1 MATNLVNV
9 KSSTGVI
16 TPLSDEMIINKTDE
30 FIKDLKLPSSYNYSK
45 AIKSFCLALP
55 DVKGIERAT
64 ARSVF
69 LAAQEYVNKGY
80 DISKNQCAL
89 IMYGDKLTVQKQYQG
104 NVALAKASNP
114 HIVDIT
120 SSAIYENDIIVIEKK
135 DGRTIIVTHET
146 KLENMNNKVIGAY
159 ATAIYDDGTTNSEI
173 MTMSMIEMSWSMSKA
188 GTMVHKKFPAQMARK
203 TVLNKLCLDIINS
216 SLSDSNDLILD
227 EMEQYEENLNNQE
240 MAQNDNVIDMDD
252 FNDDNNSVQVEEDNY
267 NIDNIIDQEE
277 KNSSMSQEVKEEV
290 VSKRQEILDEL
301 KIDDPLNVQEKP
313 KEEDMDE
320 VLKRFNSIKEQPQ
333 EEKKEIIS
341 DNRHCQKCGKELSE
355 TSIKYYDSHP
365 NLARLCYKCN
375 KEENN

>member
-333 EEKKEIIS
+333 EEKKR
-341 DNRHCQKCGKELSE
+341 NHFR
-355 TSIKYYDSHP
+355 
-365 NLARLCYKCN
+365 
-375 KEENN
+375 

>member
-290 VSKRQEILDEL
+290 ASKRQEILDEL